1 MEILRSDIQKL
12 IEQRSWGKLRE
23 RLAVWEIPEIAH
35 ILQELDKADRV
46 LLFRT
51 LPRHLSAD
59 VFSYFEP
66 EEQDGLLRELTDQE
80 TRHILENMGPD
91 DRTALLEELP
101 ARITTKLLSLL
112 GPEDLKEA
120 RQLLGYPEESVGR
133 LMTPDYVD
141 IRPDWTIAKALDH
154 VRAIG
159 KDSETI
165 NRIFITDDSGKLL
178 DDIMLRHLIL
188 ANPGGRVDSLMNH
201 QFIAL
206 SAFDDRE
213 RAVELLQEYDL
224 TALPVVDSDGFLIG
238 IVTFDD
244 VWDVAEEEVT
254 EDIQKQASVSPLKM
268 SYHRASVW
276 NLYTKRIGWL
286 AALVLLSL
294 ISSSVI
300 AAFEEK
306 LASAIMLAAFIP
318 LLLGSAGNTGSQSAT
333 LAIRALVTG
342 DIDLSDWREALLKEI
357 GVGLLLGMTLGSLGW
372 ILGSVFGV
380 RGGTGIQ
387 IGTVVGVSMLTVTI
401 ITNLVGLILP
411 FILEKVKLDPAVAS
425 SPLITTI
432 ADATGLLVYFS
443 VASWVLQ
450 V

>member
-1 MEILRSDIQKL
+1 MEVLRSEVQKL
-12 IEQRSWGKLRE
+12 IEQRSWSALRE
-23 RLAVWEIPEIAH
+23 RIAVWEVPEIAH
-35 ILQELDKADRV
+35 LLQELEKADRV

-66 EEQDGLLRELTDQE
+66 EEQNGLLHELTDQE
-80 TRHILENMGPD
+80 TRHILENMDPD
-91 DRTALLEELP
+91 DRTSLLEEFP
-101 ARITTKLLSLL
+101 AGITTKLLSLL
-112 GPEDLKEA
+112 GPQDLREA

-141 IRPDWTIAKALDH
+141 IRRHWTIGKALEH
-154 VRAIG
+154 IRKMG
-159 KDSETI
+159 KDSETV
-165 NRIFITDDSGKLL
+165 NRIFITDETGRLL

-188 ANPGGRVDSLMNH
+188 ADPYRKVESIMNH
-201 QFIAL
+201 KFIGL

-286 AALVLLSL
+286 VTLVVMSL

-300 AAFEEK
+300 TAFEEK
-306 LASAIMLAAFIP
+306 LASVIMLAAFIP

-342 DIDLSDWREALLKEI
+342 DIDLSDWGAALFKEL
-357 GVGLLLGMTLGSLGW
+357 GVGVLLGLSLGSLGF
-372 ILGSVFGV
+372 ILGTIFGGLGTQGV
-380 RGGTGIQ
+380 R
-387 IGTVVGVSMLTVTI
+387 IGLVVGITMLTVTI

-411 FILEKVKLDPAVAS
+411 FILEKLKLDPAVAS

-443 VASWVLQ
+443 VATWVLG